1 MKYEHIVEGR
11 FIERPNRFVAYVD
24 IDGKRE
30 KVHVKNTG
38 RCRELLQD
46 NAQVFLSYSDNAS
59 RSTAYDLVAV
69 KKGDRMV
76 NMDSQAPNIA
86 VKEWLEVGKEH
97 TVFGKIT
104 YVKPEKTYE
113 NSRFDFYVEDG
124 EERAF
129 LEVKG
134 VTLEDNGIVR
144 FPDAPTERGIK
155 HLHSLIACL
164 QDGYDAYVL
173 FIVQMR
179 EVREMRPNDVTHKA
193 FGDALR
199 QANTAGVKVI
209 AIDCHVSPDEVI
221 PGDFVPV
228 VLD

>member
-1 MKYEHIVEGR
+1 MYLSAADNPARKTKYDLIAVEKQR
-11 FIERPNRFVAYVD
+11 
-24 IDGKRE
+24 DGKPPLRI
-30 KVHVKNTG
+30 
-38 RCRELLQD
+38 
-46 NAQVFLSYSDNAS
+46 
-59 RSTAYDLVAV
+59 
-69 KKGDRMV
+69 
-76 NMDSQAPNIA
+76 NMDSQAANDIA
-86 VKEWLEVGKEH
+86 EEWLRSGKLFSKEAILRREV
-97 TVFGKIT
+97 T
-104 YVKPEKTYE
+104 YGD
-113 NSRFDFYVEDG
+113 SRFDFYVEDG

-155 HLHSLIACL
+155 HLHSLAACL
-164 QDGYDAYVL
+164 KDGYRAYVL
-173 FIVQMR
+173 FVVQMA
-179 EVREMRPNDVTHKA
+179 EAREMRPNDVTHKA